1 MMCRCPARACKGSRL
16 VEKSLGED
24 EGGGGGTG
32 EMGINGDVHWV
43 EYDFPGI
50 LLSRVISG
58 VSLRD
63 CFESTTAKCL
73 TVNPCHA

>member
-1 MMCRCPARACKGSRL
+1 MRVRVPDSSRK
-16 VEKSLGED
+16 VWGKTR
-24 EGGGGGTG
+24 GGGGTG

-43 EYDFPGI
+43 EYDFPVI